1 MAYGNGK
8 QCKAK
13 SKRTQARCKAN
24 CVRGMDVCYHH
35 GGKSPRGL
43 ASPRIKTG
51 IYSKYLPVNMLSQY
65 ESLLSLGDDL
75 FGIGD
80 ETSLVVALIQE
91 RLKKV
96 KSGESTVAWQ
106 RTKGLYQQL
115 AVLGQKQNKSPD
127 DIQKFNLLFVE
138 LGEVVISGSMANE
151 AQNEV
156 VSLIEEKR
164 RLVAD
169 ERRAWAEKHRAMSFD
184 RVLLILTA
192 MVATFKRSL
201 EKHISDDRDRRF
213 VLSDTQKFLDQVLQ
227 K

>member
-13 SKRTQARCKAN
+13 SKRTQLRCKAN

-65 ESLLSLGDDL
+65 EALLTLGDGL
-75 FGIGD
+75 FKLDD
-80 ETSLVVALIQE
+80 ETSLIVILLREQLEKIE
-91 RLKKV
+91 
-96 KSGESTVAWQ
+96 SGESAVAWERIQ
-106 RTKGLYQQL
+106 ELYADLTQ
-115 AVLGQKQNKSPD
+115 LGQKTNKSPD
-127 DIQKFNLLFVE
+127 DIQKFNLLFTKLGGVINGGAMAYGARKEAVDLVE
-138 LGEVVISGSMANE
+138 R
-151 AQNEV
+151 
-156 VSLIEEKR
+156 KR

-169 ERRAWAEKHRAMSFD
+169 ERRAWAEKHKAMSFD

-192 MVATFKRSL
+192 MAATFKRAL
-201 EKHISDDRDRRF
+201 EKHISDDKDRRS
-213 VLSDTQKFLDQVLQ
+213 VLFDTQKFLDQVLGE
-227 K
+227 